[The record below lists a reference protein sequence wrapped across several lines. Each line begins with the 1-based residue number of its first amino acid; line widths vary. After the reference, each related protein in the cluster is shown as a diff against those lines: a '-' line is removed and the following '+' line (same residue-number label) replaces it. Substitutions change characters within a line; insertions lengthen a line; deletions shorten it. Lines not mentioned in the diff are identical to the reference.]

1 MARRHPLGEPAS
13 RDEQDRESRPLTRR
27 GVVAGSVRLVAAA
40 AGLATAACSTLG
52 LPKRSKADAQYQDRP
67 RMGQQC
73 SGCMHF
79 EAPNRC
85 SVVEGDIS
93 PHGWSKFYLAKP
105 A

>member
-1 MARRHPLGEPAS
+1 MAGSRPLDSSSAPHP
-13 RDEQDRESRPLTRR
+13 DEGHARPLTRR

-40 AGLATAACSTLG
+40 AGLVTAACSTLG
-52 LPKRSKADAQYQDRP
+52 LPKRSKTEAQYQDRP

-73 SGCMHF
+73 SGCVHF

-85 SVVEGDIS
+85 SVVAGDIS
-93 PHGWSKFYLAKP
+93 PHGWSRFYLAKP